1 MPEYLKRTGRDVTD
15 DILVRVPENEKS
27 VARLRGPASKR
38 LGIDRGSIPSVAAP
52 LEGQMMVQYGDESVG
67 TTPVAPEVGSTFKG
81 ESPYYYANQKWRPFA
96 FGGLDPDY
104 GYYDTVGV
112 TVGVSSSGLDSWH
125 YHSGTAI
132 LDLTDPTNPA
142 FTTRGVYAVT
152 GTASFDGGWAAG
164 TFPFGTLIFVPDG
177 ISWTTDFWFQSQPN
191 SGFSDFPPNVSFAAT
206 FQSEVGGVLQLKFW
220 NFDGSISH
228 DFSATQIRVQR
239 IFSF

>member
-1 MPEYLKRTGRDVTD
+1 MPDYLKRVGRDTTD
-15 DILVRVPENEKS
+15 DTIIRTSEAEKTLSRV
-27 VARLRGPASKR
+27 RGPASKR

-52 LEGQMMVQYGDESVG
+52 LEGQMMVQYDDESVG

-81 ESPYYYANQKWRPFA
+81 ESPYYFANQKWRPFA

-125 YHSGTAI
+125 YHSGAAL

-142 FTTRGVYAVT
+142 FIGRGAYAVT
-152 GTASFDGGWAAG
+152 GTASFDGGWTSGAFPQG
-164 TFPFGTLIFVPDG
+164 TFIFVPDG
-177 ISWTTDFWFQSQPN
+177 VSWTTDFWFQSQVDP
-191 SGFSDFPPNVSFAAT
+191 GDGFPPNVSFAGT
-206 FQSEVGGVLQLKFW
+206 FQSEIGGVVQLKFW
-220 NFDGSISH
+220 NFDPSSSR